1 MSDPIANAYR
11 ELAELLK
18 TLRRIVGRWV
28 ERHHGEGSF
37 DRVCSAGVAERL
49 LARRRSEARLGQLP
63 PEAESLLEYTT
74 FSDLA
79 ELLLDELELLDRLV
93 PRLAPSPQELLRRL
107 EEMEVIR
114 LQLARAKP
122 VAPAEV
128 EAVGELHAHLVE
140 ALRGNGRRPAS
151 SSAAAEEEGVDGRGA
166 EPTGGT
172 SPADGG
178 DADPEHAAEERPSAV
193 AGGGDGGEPPP
204 PDETFGVERALAEG
218 DDGAVV
224 RALHDEVTLLADEAI
239 AGAPR
244 HRAAVW
250 LAAREAGWLEANLEA
265 LGLDPVARFHE
276 AVEALRHHRS
286 NGANGSEMR
295 RIREELGFTGLLL
308 EMREAFLRIR

>member
-1 MSDPIANAYR
+1 MTDPVANAYR
-11 ELAELLK
+11 ELAELLT

-37 DRVCSAGVAERL
+37 DRVCPPTVAERL

-93 PRLAPSPQELLRRL
+93 PRLAASPQELLRRL
-107 EEMEVIR
+107 EAMEVVR

-122 VAPAEV
+122 VAPVEV

-151 SSAAAEEEGVDGRGA
+151 PRTGAAAPVGGAPPEDDAAGDLEGAVAEEGSAGRQ
-166 EPTGGT
+166 
-172 SPADGG
+172 D
-178 DADPEHAAEERPSAV
+178 
-193 AGGGDGGEPPP
+193 GDGGEPLP
-204 PDETFGVERALAEG
+204 PDETFGVERALADG
-218 DDGAVV
+218 DDGGVV
-224 RALHDEVTLLADEAI
+224 RALHREVTLLADEAI
-239 AGAPR
+239 GGAPR

-250 LAAREAGWLEANLEA
+250 AAAGDAGWIEANLEA
-265 LGLDPVARFHE
+265 LGLGPVARFYE
-276 AVEALRHHRS
+276 IVDELRLHS
-286 NGANGSEMR
+286 GNGANGGEMR
-295 RIREELGFTGLLL
+295 RIREELGFTSLLL